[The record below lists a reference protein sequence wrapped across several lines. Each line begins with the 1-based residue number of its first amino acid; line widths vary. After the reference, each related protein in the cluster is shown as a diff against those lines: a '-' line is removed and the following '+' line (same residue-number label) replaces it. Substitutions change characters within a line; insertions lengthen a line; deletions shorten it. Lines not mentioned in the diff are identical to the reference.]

1 VRIDQLHPAPTAA
14 QPLEIP
20 AELLDSV
27 RRHQTHLAALIASLR
42 AAGLE
47 EAMVDASV
55 RALIDSYAD
64 ELTAA
69 IRAMMKET
77 SRG

>member
-1 VRIDQLHPAPTAA
+1 VRIDQLHPASTAA